1 MQNITTKQFQ
11 QLTDINLVWN
21 FMVEVYDNRF
31 ANGVAAPFFE
41 YALMSSWMDKNYLYL
56 DRLWFD
62 GDRVVAFVFYENP
75 VNSIFFNLRPGYE
88 ALAAELVT
96 YTEECMPNFGEQEL
110 ILFAGQEALR
120 NEVEKQGYKVAW
132 ENIDYIFD
140 FTKGDL
146 TYPLPEGFHFVDP
159 IKSDPV
165 KASACMWKGFDHEDK
180 GPFEHWNDKI
190 EGEDWTPQ
198 RAYNGVV
205 GPTMAPPPHSTFWH
219 NVIIA
224 DEKDE
229 YVCFSGMWWVPE
241 NKLAYM
247 EPLCTIPEYRGRGLA
262 AAALS
267 EHCRRLKSLGAE
279 MMTGGGD
286 DFYKKIGYE
295 DGIHWLHYKKN

>member
-110 ILFAGQEALR
+110 ILFAGQ
-120 NEVEKQGYKVAW
+120 
-132 ENIDYIFD
+132 
-140 FTKGDL
+140 
-146 TYPLPEGFHFVDP
+146 
-159 IKSDPV
+159 
-165 KASACMWKGFDHEDK
+165 
-180 GPFEHWNDKI
+180 
-190 EGEDWTPQ
+190 
-198 RAYNGVV
+198 
-205 GPTMAPPPHSTFWH
+205 
-219 NVIIA
+219 
-224 DEKDE
+224 
-229 YVCFSGMWWVPE
+229 
-241 NKLAYM
+241 
-247 EPLCTIPEYRGRGLA
+247 
-262 AAALS
+262 
-267 EHCRRLKSLGAE
+267 
-279 MMTGGGD
+279 
-286 DFYKKIGYE
+286 
-295 DGIHWLHYKKN
+295 